1 MIWSTTART
10 KRPQKRAREL
20 PGVSNLRP
28 ASGLL
33 FFIYAVSSFR
43 PHLPRSALILRR
55 LIASGPGIMNP
66 LLRRTAL
73 FMIIAAAIAWPRGA
87 RAATRNVVAFSG
99 FAPGTIVVKTSER
112 RLYFVIDG
120 DRALRFPVG
129 VGRAGM
135 SWTGSARV
143 EGKFVRP
150 AWSPPDM
157 IRRENPNLP
166 EVIPGGAANNPMG
179 DAALTLRGGEYA
191 IHGTNRPSSI
201 GGFVSHGCIRMYNS
215 DIRELYRLVSIGTPV
230 VVEQ

>member
-1 MIWSTTART
+1 MKS
-10 KRPQKRAREL
+10 
-20 PGVSNLRP
+20 V
-28 ASGLL
+28 
-33 FFIYAVSSFR
+33 
-43 PHLPRSALILRR
+43 
-55 LIASGPGIMNP
+55 
-66 LLRRTAL
+66 LRRTAL
-73 FMIIAAAIAWPRGA
+73 VLIIALMTVLPHASH
-87 RAATRNVVAFSG
+87 AATRDVVAFGG

-112 RLYFVIDG
+112 RLYLVIDNY
-120 DRALRFPVG
+120 RALRFPVG

-135 SWTGSARV
+135 TWTGSARV
-143 EGKFVRP
+143 EGKFIRP

-157 IRRENPNLP
+157 IRRENPGLP

-215 DIRELYRLVSIGTPV
+215 DIRQLYRLVNIGTPV